1 MTPDIEDPDLAHAHL
16 MEKLSQDPEYDPNRA
31 VNMRPPTRQQRIEM
45 MAEIDR
51 KQAETIKRMQM
62 YDQSSEILD
71 LIKQRL
77 ASGKDTQLQDYLESK
92 LETNK

>member
-1 MTPDIEDPDLAHAHL
+1 
-16 MEKLSQDPEYDPNRA
+16 
-31 VNMRPPTRQQRIEM
+31 